1 MSRLHLDLLELIEKL
16 IAEIKMEEP
25 IYSSVAHIET
35 NSIIEYL
42 SLTMGYSP
50 QSFAMYTNEGITFNV
65 EQVKRVKETITMRKQ
80 ELIDVANLSVY
91 A

>member
-1 MSRLHLDLLELIEKL
+1 MK
-16 IAEIKMEEP
+16 KP
-25 IYSSVAHIET
+25 IYSSIAHIET

-50 QSFAMYTNEGITFNV
+50 QSFAMYTNEGITYNV
-65 EQVKRVKETITMRKQ
+65 EQINKAKKTITMRKQ
-80 ELIDVANLSVY
+80 ELVDVKNLSDY